1 LGCVVWRVAL
11 WFVVVFLCNARI
23 LLLLF
28 GGFSWKTRDPE
39 IWLHAKKKNLKTRN
53 FLKCVGRGIF
63 WVVYFLTVRRECEV
77 AAARRLFWYGEKKGG
92 KRRGKEGRKEPR
104 IVG

>member
-1 LGCVVWRVAL
+1 VCG
-11 WFVVVFLCNARI
+11 
-23 LLLLF
+23 
-28 GGFSWKTRDPE
+28 K
-39 IWLHAKKKNLKTRN
+39 RN
-53 FLKCVGRGIF
+53 F

-77 AAARRLFWYGEKKGG
+77 AAARRIFWYREKKGG